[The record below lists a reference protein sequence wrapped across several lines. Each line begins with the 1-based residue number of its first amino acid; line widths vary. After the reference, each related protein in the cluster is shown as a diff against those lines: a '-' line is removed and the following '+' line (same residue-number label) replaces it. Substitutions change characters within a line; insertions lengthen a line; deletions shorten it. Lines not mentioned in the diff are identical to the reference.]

1 MKDDKEVLS
10 FDSFEVDDFMLNKT
24 LINEDNVV
32 DTFEEK
38 DKEDSI
44 ETMEE
49 ITVPERP
56 EIVPVEEVKTEK
68 KKKEKK
74 VKKERPRKT
83 RSKKEINKTSSIIQL
98 VFNTI
103 SILFILGCCI
113 HYGTRLIKYY
123 KVYHPKGENGEV
135 VTLIARSLTEGA
147 AYQTEEEG
155 LYKLGGASVYKGE
168 KVDNYFKFSNFLWRI
183 ISVNTDG
190 TIELALNGNINALM
204 FNNKIT
210 SFEKSDI
217 LSYLNTEF
225 IKALDTEYLTKTSY
239 CLDEV
244 ETLDNVACNTT
255 NADSYIRLLGI
266 TEFVNSKVNNNSY
279 LISEQEYWLYNTS
292 SEKAW
297 HTSEESITLSDSS
310 EYYFVKPVI
319 RLKNSNILL
328 GGTGTID
335 DPYYIEKDKKELQV
349 GKYVTLGEDKWVIYN
364 TDEKTISLALVSNL
378 PTVHKYST
386 LKNTYDITD
395 TTSIAYYLNNSY
407 LESLSYKDIIN
418 TTSWNTGKVK
428 ESYLDVESTKV
439 DAKVGMLN
447 IKDLKLTSDDMYY
460 LLTPANDG
468 YVYYYSDGIIPSKI
482 SLARNIKPV
491 ININRLKITDGKG
504 TIESP
509 YVLDLEAKKNKK
521 KYNSF
526 YSIRYTSRNMFLCYI
541 WS

>member
-24 LINEDNVV
+24 LIKEDNVV

-56 EIVPVEEVKTEK
+56 EIVPVEEVKTKK

-123 KVYHPKGENGEV
+123 KIYHPKAENGEA
-135 VTLIARSLTEGA
+135 VTLIAGSLIDGA
-147 AYQTEEEG
+147 TYQTTDEG
-155 LYKLGGASVYKGE
+155 LYRIGGSSIYKGE
-168 KVDNYFKFSNFLWRI
+168 NVNNYFKFSNFLWRI

-190 TIELALNGNINALM
+190 TIELALDSNINALM
-204 FNNKIT
+204 FNSKIAN
-210 SFEKSDI
+210 FEKSDI
-217 LSYLNTEF
+217 LTYLNTEF
-225 IKALDTEYLTKTSY
+225 RKDIDTKDLTKTSY

-244 ETLDNVACNTT
+244 ETLDDVTCNTT
-255 NADSYIRLLGI
+255 NANSFVRLLSI
-266 TEFVNSKVNNNSY
+266 NEFVNSKVEEKSY

-292 SEKAW
+292 KEKVW
-297 HTSEESITLSDSS
+297 HTSEESISLDDAN

-328 GGTGTID
+328 GGKGTLE
-335 DPYYIEKDKKELQV
+335 DPYYIEKDKKELNI
-349 GKYVTLGEDKWVIYN
+349 GSYVSIDKDKWYIYD
-364 TDEKTISLALVSNL
+364 TDEKTMYLALVDTLS
-378 PTVHKYST
+378 TTYRFSYSKNVYD
-386 LKNTYDITD
+386 LKD
-395 TTSIAYYLNNSY
+395 TTSVAYYLNNTY
-407 LESLSYKDIIN
+407 LESLSYKDKIN
-418 TTSWNTGKVK
+418 SVNWNIGSVK
-428 ESYLDVESTKV
+428 ESYKDVEKTTLE
-439 DAKVGMLN
+439 AKVGMYS
-447 IKDLKLTSDDMYY
+447 IKDLKINDDSMYY
-460 LLTPANDG
+460 LLTPDKDG
-468 YVYYYSDGIIPSKI
+468 YVYYYSDELISSKV
-482 SLARNIKPV
+482 SLMRNIKPT
-491 ININRLKITDGKG
+491 INMNKYKISDGKG
-504 TIESP
+504 TLEEP
-509 YVLDLEAKKNKK
+509 YVLDMEAE
-521 KYNSF
+521 
-526 YSIRYTSRNMFLCYI
+526 
-541 WS
+541 